1 MNFWRATEILG
12 KRKWLIL
19 FSVMVAAVLTAG
31 ATRLVG
37 SKWVG
42 TVRLVVPQNSAI
54 VRTPGAAGSTED
66 ASGEGLAG
74 QEALKGQ
81 IAVYTAVVKSRS
93 VIEPVFAKLGVTELP
108 KDFLRHIEITAS
120 GPRLYELSV
129 TDTTP
134 ARAKSLANAIAEQ
147 FVERYRSLNS
157 EQSEKG
163 LEILKEQ
170 MQLANVKLVSLR
182 SRYDKYRGDHQIAGT
197 LNNNLELALTRLKDN
212 RQKADETTQRLAEA
226 QAQLQAMEGQPLPKG
241 KVPAPPPVNI
251 AAVQLGKELKAA
263 EQHLT
268 ELRSRYTES
277 WPEVKKAVEKR
288 DDIKGR
294 LEIATSSFTGTAA
307 AAENSL
313 VSPEAIRLLRKND
326 IEQNIAGYAAKLNAL
341 NASITAAQAQVDLL
355 KGVDGSMNTLTN
367 DITEQADIRNALAGR
382 LSRAQM
388 QLDVSHAQNPIE
400 IMDSVNDFNPPMNT
414 TQGRTLK
421 LTLIGALCALV
432 LSSAIVL
439 SLDSVDRR
447 LKTVTEAE
455 FILPVKMVAAIP
467 QHMGKVTYEL
477 MARATELQPQ
487 SLHAEAF
494 RFLGMHVLNQ
504 VPPMRSIMVL
514 SAKAE
519 QGSTTSLVNLG
530 ITLAQAGKRVILV
543 DANVRTPELHQAF
556 TLNNTF
562 GFTDLL
568 RSPNR
573 KAIEKALH
581 STSVANLQVVT
592 SGATPSN
599 AWELFR
605 SPSLLELSDRL
616 HEQADYVLYDTPSA
630 LIFTDAYNMAPV
642 VDGAFLC
649 VRAFQLL
656 TGSEERILD
665 LVKAA
670 DVTMMGGIMTDVPA
684 SVIQGFQNY
693 QHYYASASDDSINMD
708 DGQTATLDQPLIAI
722 EKGSAED

>member
-1 MNFWRATEILG
+1 MNFWRASEILG
-12 KRKWLIL
+12 KRRWLIL
-19 FSVMVAAVLTAG
+19 FSVLVAAVLTGG

-42 TVRLVVPQNSAI
+42 TVRLVVPQNAAM
-54 VRTPGAAGSTED
+54 VRTSSATSSTED
-66 ASGEGLAG
+66 ASGEGMAG
-74 QEALKGQ
+74 QEALKSQ

-108 KDFLRHIEITAS
+108 NDFLRHIEITAS

-129 TDTTP
+129 TDSTP
-134 ARAKSLANAIAEQ
+134 LRAKALANAIAEQ
-147 FVERYRSLNS
+147 FVEKYRSLS
-157 EQSEKG
+157 SDQSEKG
-163 LEILKEQ
+163 AAILKEQ
-170 MQLANVKLVSLR
+170 MQATNVKLANLR
-182 SRYDKYRGDHQIAGT
+182 ARYDKYRGDHQIAGT

-226 QAQLQAMEGQPLPKG
+226 EAQLRTMEGQPLPKG
-241 KVPAPPPVNI
+241 KIPAPPAVNI
-251 AAVQLGKELKAA
+251 AAVQLAKELDAA
-263 EQHLT
+263 EKHVT

-288 DDIKGR
+288 DDIKSR
-294 LEIATSSFTGTAA
+294 LEIAASTPTGTTAA
-307 AAENSL
+307 PENTML
-313 VSPEAIRLLRKND
+313 SPETVHLLRKNE

-341 NASITAAQAQVDLL
+341 NGSITAAQAQADLL
-355 KGVDGSMNTLTN
+355 KGVDGAMNTLTN
-367 DITEQADIRNALAGR
+367 DITEQTDIRNALAGR

-400 IMDSVNDFNPPMNT
+400 IMDSVNDFNPPLNI

-421 LTLIGALCALV
+421 LTVIGALCALL

-439 SLDSVDRR
+439 ALDSVDRR

-467 QHMGKVTYEL
+467 QPMGKVTYEL

-504 VPPMRSIMVL
+504 KTPMRSIMVL

-530 ITLAQAGKRVILV
+530 ISLAQAGKRVILV
-543 DANVRTPELHQAF
+543 DANIRTPELHQAF
-556 TLNNTF
+556 TLENTF
-562 GFTDLL
+562 GFTDLMA
-568 RSPNR
+568 SPTER
-573 KAIEKALH
+573 AIDKALH
-581 STSVANLQVVT
+581 RTSVANLQVVT
-592 SGATPSN
+592 SGATPAN
-599 AWELFR
+599 AWEMFR
-605 SPSLLELSDRL
+605 SPNLLELSDRL

-630 LIFTDAYNMAPV
+630 LMFTDALNMAAV

-649 VRAFQLL
+649 VRAFQPL

-665 LVKAA
+665 LLKEAN
-670 DVTMMGGIMTDVPA
+670 VTMMGGIMTDVPA
-684 SVIQGFQNY
+684 SVIRGFDNY
-693 QHYYASASDDSINMD
+693 QHYYAAGIDQSISMA
-708 DGQTATLDQPLIAI
+708 DGQTITLEKPLIAI